1 MADRKEATHLLGI
14 AIAAV
19 LGLTLWRV
27 WGLAIAPTDLFV
39 DEAQYWLWSRTPDFG
54 YFSKPPLIAWAIGGA
69 TALGGSDAPFWV
81 RLPAPLFHAAT
92 AFILMALARGAFGD
106 RAAAW
111 TGLSYITMPGV
122 ALGAAV
128 ISTDTM
134 LFPFFAAALF
144 GWVGLLSRPCAPCAF
159 LTGLMLGIGFLG
171 KYAALY
177 FWIGAALGA
186 LLLRPP
192 AWPGRR
198 LFPLVLGGFLLAAAP
213 NLIWNARQGGQT
225 WQHTLDNADW
235 VRDPAGRAGLN
246 LDNLLEFVAA
256 QFGIFGPVL
265 FGVLI
270 WAGLRALRGRA
281 GRVEALMLLF
291 AIPVIVLVSGQALV
305 SRAYANWAA
314 VAYLPGTVAVVVLLL
329 ARARWLLWVSLAIN
343 GAVALALPV
352 ALSRADS
359 LTLGDRLVFAR
370 LIGRSGLSAE
380 LIAAARA
387 AGAETIV
394 AENRDVLADLFYTGR
409 DSGLAF
415 RARPLA
421 GPPANHYAAAHP
433 YAGDAALVLWVIEG
447 AAQPACPGAAPA
459 LRQAPTDGAYAGK
472 RFTAWAVPGDCPA
485 LMGTAGR

>member
-192 AWPGRR
+192 AWPGRH
-198 LFPLVLGGFLLAAAP
+198 LFPLIMVAAF
-213 NLIWNARQGGQT
+213 
-225 WQHTLDNADW
+225 
-235 VRDPAGRAGLN
+235 AGRQPEPDLERGQNAGAN
-246 LDNLLEFVAA
+246 GGSHTIDNIDGFAIPAARGGAELPTDLLEFRRGAVRH
-256 QFGIFGPVL
+256 FRTDPVH
-265 FGVLI
+265 GVPV
-270 WAGLRALRGRA
+270 WA
-281 GRVEALMLLF
+281 E
-291 AIPVIVLVSGQALV
+291 
-305 SRAYANWAA
+305 
-314 VAYLPGTVAVVVLLL
+314 L
-329 ARARWLLWVSLAIN
+329 ARDAGSACTARK
-343 GAVALALPV
+343 
-352 ALSRADS
+352 
-359 LTLGDRLVFAR
+359 
-370 LIGRSGLSAE
+370 SA
-380 LIAAARA
+380 AGVRA
-387 AGAETIV
+387 AGD
-394 AENRDVLADLFYTGR
+394 R
-409 DSGLAF
+409 
-415 RARPLA
+415 
-421 GPPANHYAAAHP
+421 
-433 YAGDAALVLWVIEG
+433 
-447 AAQPACPGAAPA
+447 C
-459 LRQAPTDGAYAGK
+459 
-472 RFTAWAVPGDCPA
+472 
-485 LMGTAGR
+485 